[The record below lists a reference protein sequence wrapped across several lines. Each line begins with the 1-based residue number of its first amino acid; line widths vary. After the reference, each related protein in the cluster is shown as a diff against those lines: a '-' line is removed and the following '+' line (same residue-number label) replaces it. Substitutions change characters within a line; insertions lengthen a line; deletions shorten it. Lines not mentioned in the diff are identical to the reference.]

1 MGGAAAGSG
10 RGQRI
15 SPPLSL
21 GLLSAMGCRGCARL
35 AVWAGRLPSRGLH
48 APLVRLCSWVL
59 LVGRHSAQL
68 GGDACHVGTDKRAR
82 PSNCAET
89 LKASGTVLGW
99 RHPTDTTW

>member
-21 GLLSAMGCRGCARL
+21 FVLSALGCRGCAWL
-35 AVWAGRLPSRGLH
+35 AAWAGRLPSRDLH
-48 APLVRLCSWVL
+48 IPLVRLCSLVV
-59 LVGRHSAQL
+59 LVGRHTAML
-68 GGDACHVGTDKRAR
+68 GGDAERVGTDIRAR

-99 RHPTDTTW
+99 RHPTDTMW